1 MGQYWKIVNIDRR
14 EHLGHWGK
22 LGEFFEAHDSLD
34 IILLL
39 AGSWA
44 GCRIMCLGDYMI
56 NCPPNV
62 LTSEELA
69 EIEKLPENTETERGK
84 TLYSLATEH
93 YKHVSNRIRWGDLRG
108 MVLRNRTK
116 RVYVRR
122 DEVLEA
128 LASREGDI
136 GNVLLTNIS
145 WSDDPSCAMRLDL
158 SRGAWAGDRLD
169 VVPLNVVE
177 TNEEWEDVT
186 EDQIKLTMFA
196 LSRND

>member
-1 MGQYWKIVNIDRR
+1 
-14 EHLGHWGK
+14 
-22 LGEFFEAHDSLD
+22 LD

-39 AGSWA
+39 ADSWA

-116 RVYVRR
+116 RVYESAPPCFRRFLGRDSRGTVLRNLTKRIYVRG
-122 DEVLEA
+122 DVVMEELE
-128 LASREGDI
+128 LWTGDMS
-136 GNVLLTNIS
+136 NVLLANIC
-145 WSDDPSCAMRLDL
+145 WSDDSSCAMAVDMTR
-158 SRGAWAGDRLD
+158 SAWAGDRLD
-169 VVPLNVVE
+169 VVPLSVVE
-177 TNEEWEDVT
+177 NGEEEWEDVT
-186 EDQIKLTMFA
+186 ED
-196 LSRND
+196 

>member
-1 MGQYWKIVNIDRR
+1 MGQYWIIVNIDRR
-14 EHLGHWGK
+14 EHLGNWGK
-22 LGEFFEAHDSLD
+22 LSESFEARDSLD
-34 IILLL
+34 IIFLL
-39 AGSWA
+39 ADSWA
-44 GCRIMCLGDYMI
+44 GCRIICLGDYMI
-56 NCPPNV
+56 KCPPNV

-69 EIEKLPENTETERGK
+69 EIEKLPENTETEGGK
-84 TLYSLATEH
+84 TLYALATGH
-93 YKHVSNRIRWGDLRG
+93 YKHVSYRIRWRNLRG

-122 DEVLEA
+122 DAVREG

-145 WSDDPSCAMRLDL
+145 WSDVPSCAMEVDL

-186 EDQIKLTMFA
+186 EDQVKLTKFA